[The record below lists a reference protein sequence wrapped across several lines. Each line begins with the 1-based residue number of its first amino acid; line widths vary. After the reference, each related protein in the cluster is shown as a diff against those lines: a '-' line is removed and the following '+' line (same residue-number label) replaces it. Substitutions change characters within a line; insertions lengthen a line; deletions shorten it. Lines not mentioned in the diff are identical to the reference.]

1 MIGTSRQDGFMHF
14 RNVVCLL
21 SCSLFLSPAWGCKL
35 SSVDPNEYQQQGKGV
50 VYLRPNQNTNLSLP
64 NVNYKRLRRLA
75 NLLIDPATLE
85 DWEEIPPLT
94 DLSTDYDVRGA

>member
-1 MIGTSRQDGFMHF
+1 M
-14 RNVVCLL
+14 
-21 SCSLFLSPAWGCKL
+21 
-35 SSVDPNEYQQQGKGV
+35 

-94 DLSTDYDVRGA
+94 DLSTDYDVRAQMPGILITPGIAMVAILFTLAR